1 MGDQLFCP
9 LLPFPPLLR
18 GALQN
23 PSVSITL
30 FAVQALLLLL
40 LLSFYHHHC
49 GRRQTRIE
57 GRGRQSLSLGRRKH
71 SLFPLPTRSSPPP
84 PPPSQLES
92 SLPSS
97 YQDPPTKEAQGSL
110 STSAAMSVLH
120 KGWGC
125 SSACFLQRG
134 GGGGGGSF

>member
-30 FAVQALLLLL
+30 FAVQALFL
-40 LLSFYHHHC
+40 LLSFYHHHG

-57 GRGRQSLSLGRRKH
+57 GGGRQSLSLGRRGESTLY
-71 SLFPLPTRSSPPP
+71 SLFPRGRLLLLLLLPNWKAAVPP
-84 PPPSQLES
+84 LTKT
-92 SLPSS
+92 L
-97 YQDPPTKEAQGSL
+97 KEAQGSL

-125 SSACFLQRG
+125 SSACFLQTGG